1 MYIHRY
7 IEDTIREVSRTFK
20 VLYLGGPRQ
29 VGKTTTLLHVSRQR
43 KMNYVTLD
51 DLSIRELAQRDPEL
65 FLEQYSPPLIID
77 EVQYAPQLFP
87 AIKLK
92 VDETKRQGLYWLTGS
107 QQFSVLKGVQESLA
121 GRVGILSLVGLSSA
135 EIDML
140 ARQKQPF
147 SPDRKQVPH
156 TSKKKGDIFARI
168 LRGSYPRLW
177 ERRPPLREIFYN
189 SYIQTYIDRDLRD
202 LFGVT
207 NISAFHRFLQICAA
221 RTGQILNYSDM
232 ARDTGISVHA
242 AREWLSI
249 LESTLQV
256 YLIKPFSKNISK
268 RLIKAPRLYFLDTG
282 LAAYLTKWTTAD
294 TLEHGP
300 MAGAFFETFVVSEII
315 KSYLFRGME
324 PPIWYFRD
332 KEGHEVDVLLE
343 SENRIFPIE
352 IKLSRRI
359 SDVDLR
365 GIQYLR
371 HILPDA
377 HTAAFINNTKIPTVY
392 DRDTVVL
399 PVSAIS

>member
-20 VLYLGGPRQ
+20 VLYLSGPRQ
-29 VGKTTTLLHVSRQR
+29 VGKTTTLLHLSRQR

-87 AIKLK
+87 TIKLR
-92 VDETKRQGLYWLTGS
+92 VDKIKRQGLYWLTGS

-135 EIDML
+135 EIDMFP
-140 ARQKQPF
+140 RQKQAF
-147 SPDRKQVPH
+147 SPDRRQPPG
-156 TSKKKGDIFARI
+156 TSKQRSDIFTRI

-177 ERRPPLREIFYN
+177 ERQPPMREIFFN

-207 NISAFHRFLQICAA
+207 NISAFHRFLQLCAA
-221 RTGQILNYSDM
+221 RTGQVLNYSDL

-249 LESTLQV
+249 LESTLQI
-256 YLIKPFSKNISK
+256 YLVKPFSKNISK

-300 MAGAFFETFVVSEII
+300 MAGAFFETYVVSEII

-332 KEGHEVDVLLE
+332 KEGHEVDILLE
-343 SENRIFPIE
+343 SKGRIFPIE
-352 IKLSRRI
+352 IKLSQRI
-359 SDVDLR
+359 SEFDLR
-365 GIQYLR
+365 GIHYLR
-371 HILPDA
+371 RLLPSA
-377 HTAAFINNTKIPTVY
+377 HRAAFVNTAKTPIVY
-392 DRDTVVL
+392 DRSTVVL